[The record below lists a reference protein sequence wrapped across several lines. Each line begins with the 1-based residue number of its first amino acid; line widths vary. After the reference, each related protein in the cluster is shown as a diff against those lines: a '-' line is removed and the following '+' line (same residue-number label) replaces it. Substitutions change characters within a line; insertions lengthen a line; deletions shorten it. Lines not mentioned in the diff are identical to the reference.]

1 MTLDATWPIDLRNA
15 LIVVGLICVFLGLVL
30 RGRGISNKG
39 IAVALLVVGFFM
51 ILAAPAGRLA
61 NWW

>member
-1 MTLDATWPIDLRNA
+1 MTLDELWPVDLRNA
-15 LIVVGLICVFLGLVL
+15 LIVVGLICVFLGLL
-30 RGRGISNKG
+30 MRGRGISNRG

-61 NWW
+61 HWW